1 VSYFAAVLA
10 RGRDRWTATELD
22 LDAAEDV
29 EDVADL
35 VRETEPGA
43 DLALLFVECEDEY
56 LVVMRL
62 DGDDDPRVFASDAAF
77 AAESRVGEILLEG
90 LEPAVGTADAAAGI
104 DDPEEADAPAEDR
117 DDDGDDD
124 EDEDETPTLH
134 PLGEADLL
142 ADLGTPAKDLLALC
156 AHEGTLPADVMV
168 ELCSRAGCA
177 DALEELREA

>member
-10 RGRDRWTATELD
+10 RGRDGWTATELD

-77 AAESRVGEILLEG
+77 AGESRVGEILLEG
-90 LEPAVGTADAAAGI
+90 LEPALGTADPAAGI
-104 DDPEEADAPAEDR
+104 DGPEEADAPA
-117 DDDGDDD
+117 GDD
-124 EDEDETPTLH
+124 EGDEDETPTLH